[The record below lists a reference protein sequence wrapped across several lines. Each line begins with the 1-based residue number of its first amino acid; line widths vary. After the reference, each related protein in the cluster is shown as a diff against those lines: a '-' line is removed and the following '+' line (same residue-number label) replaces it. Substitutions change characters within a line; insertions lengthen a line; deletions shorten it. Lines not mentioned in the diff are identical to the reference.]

1 MIQLLSVVGAILI
14 LAAYVGVQTS
24 RLQASSLAFS
34 LLNLVGAGVLT
45 VVAIVEEQVGFILLE
60 GVWSIVSLA
69 GVVRALR
76 ADGTAEGQT

>member
-14 LAAYVGVQTS
+14 LAAYVGVQTN

-34 LLNLVGAGVLT
+34 LLNLAGAGFLT
-45 VVAIVEEQVGFILLE
+45 AVAIVEEQVGFILLE
-60 GVWSIVSLA
+60 GVWSVVSLA

-76 ADGTAEGQT
+76 ATGDPESQT